1 MSGANPAGLTA
12 AFTSFMPR
20 LARNNENDMEQTSF
34 DLETNEPIVGAASDS
49 AALPWEQVAP
59 GRYRPRRI
67 RGSCVGRE
75 LG

>member
-1 MSGANPAGLTA
+1 
-12 AFTSFMPR
+12 
-20 LARNNENDMEQTSF
+20 MEHTSF
-34 DLETNEPIVGAASDS
+34 DLETNEPIVATASDS
-49 AALPWEQVAP
+49 DASPWEQVAP